1 LSSCLSAFVV
11 QMIRLVDRADAE
23 FDVADA
29 RVGELFLQVGEEFL
43 LLEGEFLDDNG
54 IRYGNFKD
62 AAFEAP
68 GACVG
73 GQFRAGGA
81 APGGCEVGVGLDAA
95 LAAGRDQLG
104 EDVFDFFG
112 AAGVVTTLLAVAACG
127 EVGSGVGDRVVNG
140 VLGD

>member
-1 LSSCLSAFVV
+1 MS
-11 QMIRLVDRADAE
+11 RLVDRADAE

-43 LLEGEFLDDNG
+43 FLEGEFLDDDG
-54 IRYGNFKD
+54 IRYGDFED
-62 AAFEAP
+62 AAFEAA
-68 GACVG
+68 GARVG

-81 APGGCEVGVGLDAA
+81 VPGGCKISRRLDAA
-95 LAAGRDQLG
+95 IAAGRDQLG
-104 EDVFDFFG
+104 EDVFDLFG
-112 AAGVVTTLLAVAACG
+112 AAGVVTTLLAFAACG